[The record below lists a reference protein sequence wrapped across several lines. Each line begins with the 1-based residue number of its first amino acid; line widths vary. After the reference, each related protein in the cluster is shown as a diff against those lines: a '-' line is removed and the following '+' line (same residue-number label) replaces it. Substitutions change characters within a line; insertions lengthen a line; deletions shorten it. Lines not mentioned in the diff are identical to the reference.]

1 MPQTDLIEWGDW
13 GAEVFARATE
23 HQKPVL
29 LFLGPAWCRWSAHMR
44 RVGFA
49 DPRVTALV
57 QQHFI
62 PVLVDADHRP
72 DISDRYTLDG
82 WPTTAFLTPSGE
94 LLGGSPYLEPDT
106 LVDVLENVA
115 RAFETRRAE
124 IDERVTRLR
133 RSGPHPPRR
142 AVGLDAGARDWF
154 RTQLLERVDPEWGG
168 FGSGAKRAETDAL
181 AAAVSWPGTGTNT
194 AVMTVATQTLDVI
207 SSRGLWDGVDGGFFR
222 ACMERDWSKPE
233 PEKLLSV
240 NAGLLAVFL
249 TASVRFER
257 EDYAERAR
265 DIIRYT
271 HGVLA
276 DPDGGFFTS
285 ERVEGEEG
293 TVSPGR
299 SPEERRSTVDKTV
312 YTDATAVMVSSYVL
326 AAQVLGDESLLQF
339 AAESVDRL
347 MRTYEPAGGVGHVA
361 SAVTTPRG
369 LLRDQVMVSLALLDL
384 YDATGQAVYLDV
396 PRELMAYC
404 RRTMWHP
411 SRGFADRDPG
421 LSGDDAA
428 VGLLSQPVYP
438 LETNCRAA
446 IVLARLAELAEAP
459 HDRTL
464 AEATLVTQT
473 PVYRER
479 GLDGAIYVMAVD
491 AVS

>member
-1 MPQTDLIEWGDW
+1 
-13 GAEVFARATE
+13 
-23 HQKPVL
+23 
-29 LFLGPAWCRWSAHMR
+29 MR
-44 RVGFA
+44 RVGFV

-62 PVLVDADHRP
+62 PVLVDADFRP

-82 WPTTAFLTPSGE
+82 WPTTAFLTPTGE
-94 LLGGSPYLEPDT
+94 LLGGSPYLEPDA

-124 IDERVTRLR
+124 IVERVICLRHPVPDRPRGAARLD
-133 RSGPHPPRR
+133 P
-142 AVGLDAGARDWF
+142 GAQDWF
-154 RTQLLERVDPEWGG
+154 RTQLLERVDPQWGG
-168 FGSGAKRAETDAL
+168 FGRGAKRAETNAL
-181 AAAVSWPGTGTNT
+181 AAAVSWSGTGKNT
-194 AVMTVATQTLDVI
+194 AVMTVATQTLDDI
-207 SSRGLWDGVDGGFFR
+207 SNRGLWDGVNGGFFR
-222 ACMERDWSKPE
+222 ACMGRDWSEPV

-240 NAGLLAVFL
+240 NAGLLAVYL

-265 DIIRYT
+265 DIVRYT

-276 DPDGGFFTS
+276 DPAGGFFAS
-285 ERVEGEEG
+285 ERVHRVEG
-293 TVSPGR
+293 TVSLGQR
-299 SPEERRSTVDKTV
+299 TSTIDRTV

-326 AAQVLGDESLLQF
+326 AAQVLGDESLLKF
-339 AAESVDRL
+339 ASESVDRL
-347 MRTYEPAGGVGHVA
+347 MTTYDPAGGVGHVA
-361 SAVTTPRG
+361 SAATTPRG
-369 LLRDQVMVSLALLDL
+369 LLCDQVMASQALLDL
-384 YDATGQAVYLDV
+384 HDATGQAVYLDL

-411 SRGFADRDPG
+411 SRGFADRDPR
-421 LSGDDAA
+421 LSGADTA

-438 LETNCRAA
+438 FETNCRAA
-446 IVLARLAELAEAP
+446 VVLARLAELADAP
-459 HDRTL
+459 HDRAL

-479 GLDGAIYVMAVD
+479 GLDGAVYVTAVD